1 MRALTTT
8 RMEEL
13 NMAAVTQP
21 TTSVESLRVPGVAWI
36 AVAIGLFLAYL
47 MLQENGALL
56 ASSWETL
63 HELYH
68 DGRHALGV
76 PCH

>member
-1 MRALTTT
+1 
-8 RMEEL
+8 
-13 NMAAVTQP
+13 MAAVTVPTP
-21 TTSVESLRVPGVAWI
+21 TTATAPVRVPVAAWF
-36 AVAIGLFLAYL
+36 AVAVGLAFVYL

-56 ASSWETL
+56 ANSWETL
-63 HELYH
+63 HELFH